1 MSEKKKIVV
10 ADDEPFILSALQDTL
25 SDDYA
30 IYTASNGKEA
40 IKLVEKVMPN
50 LIILDVMMPE
60 MDGLEACKQLKKNKE
75 TSSIPVIILTAK
87 GQITDIEKGF
97 KSGADAYVV
106 KPFSPARLIEKV
118 EEIFEKVEMRKKI
131 IEDKKKIQ

>member
-1 MSEKKKIVV
+1 MAEKKKIVV

-25 SDDYA
+25 SEDYSV
-30 IYTASNGKEA
+30 YTASNGKEA
-40 IKLVEKVMPN
+40 IKTVEKVMPD

-60 MDGLEACKQLKKNKE
+60 MDGLEACKQLKRNKE
-75 TSSIPVIILTAK
+75 TASIPVIILTAK

-131 IEDKKKIQ
+131 IEDKKKI

>member
-1 MSEKKKIVV
+1 MAEKKKIVV

-25 SDDYA
+25 SDDYSV
-30 IYTASNGKEA
+30 YTASNGRLA
-40 IKLVEKVMPN
+40 IETVAKVIPDM
-50 LIILDVMMPE
+50 IILDVMMPE
-60 MDGLEACKQLKKNKE
+60 MDGLEACKNLKKEKI
-75 TSSIPVIILTAK
+75 TSGIPVILLTAK

-97 KSGADAYVV
+97 KSGADAYIV

-131 IEDKKKIQ
+131 VEEKKKG

>member
-1 MSEKKKIVV
+1 MADKKKIVV

-25 SDDYA
+25 SEQYTV
-30 IYTASNGKEA
+30 YTATNGKLA
-40 IKLVEKVMPN
+40 IDEVKNVNPD
-50 LIILDVMMPE
+50 LIILDIMMPE
-60 MDGLEACKQLKKNKE
+60 MDGLEACKILKRDKE
-75 TSSIPVIILTAK
+75 TSSIPVILLTAK

-97 KSGADAYVV
+97 KAGADAYVV

-131 IEDKKKIQ
+131 IEEKKKGM

>member
-1 MSEKKKIVV
+1 MSEKKKIVI

-25 SDDYA
+25 TDDY
-30 IYTASNGKEA
+30 TVFSASNGKEA
-40 IKLVEKVMPN
+40 VALVGRTMPD
-50 LIILDVMMPE
+50 LVILDVMMPD
-60 MDGLEACKQLKKNKE
+60 MDGLEACKVLKKDE
-75 TSSIPVIILTAK
+75 VTAAIPVILLTAK

-118 EEIFEKVEMRKKI
+118 EEIFEKVQMRRKI
-131 IEDKKKIQ
+131 IEDKKKG

>member
-1 MSEKKKIVV
+1 MAEKKKIVV

-25 SDDYA
+25 SDTYSVFS
-30 IYTASNGKEA
+30 ASNGKEA
-40 IKLVEKVMPN
+40 IEQVSKVHPN

-60 MDGLEACKQLKKNKE
+60 MDGLEACKNLKREKA
-75 TSSIPVIILTAK
+75 TSGIPVILLTAK

-131 IEDKKKIQ
+131 IDDKKKGQ

>member
-1 MSEKKKIVV
+1 MDKKKIVV

-25 SDDYA
+25 ADSYSVYSA
-30 IYTASNGKEA
+30 NNGREA
-40 IKLVEKVMPN
+40 VEQVQKVNPD

-60 MDGLEACKQLKKNKE
+60 MDGLEACKNLKREKAS
-75 TSSIPVIILTAK
+75 SSIPIILLTAK

-131 IEDKKKIQ
+131 IDDKKKPK

>member
-10 ADDEPFILSALQDTL
+10 ADDEPFILSALQETL
-25 SDDYA
+25 SEDYA
-30 IYTASNGKEA
+30 VYTASNGKEA
-40 IKLVEKVMPN
+40 IKTVEKVQPD

-60 MDGLEACKQLKKNKE
+60 MDGLEACKQLKKSKE

-131 IEDKKKIQ
+131 IEEKKKN

>member
-1 MSEKKKIVV
+1 MVDKKKIVV

-25 SDDYA
+25 SEQYNV
-30 IYTASNGKEA
+30 YTAANGKTA
-40 IKLVEKVMPN
+40 IEEVRNVNPD
-50 LIILDVMMPE
+50 LIILDIMMPE
-60 MDGLEACKQLKKNKE
+60 MDGLEACKILKRDKN
-75 TSSIPVIILTAK
+75 TSTIPIILLTAK

-118 EEIFEKVEMRKKI
+118 EEIFEKVELRKKI
-131 IEDKKKIQ
+131 IEDKKKNI

>member
-1 MSEKKKIVV
+1 MADLKKKIVV
-10 ADDEPFILSALQDTL
+10 ADDEPFILT
-25 SDDYA
+25 
-30 IYTASNGKEA
+30 TASNGAEA
-40 IKLVEKVMPN
+40 IKVAQRVMPD

-60 MDGLEACKQLKKNKE
+60 MDGLDACKNLKRDKL
-75 TSSIPVIILTAK
+75 TSTIPVILLTAK

-131 IEDKKKIQ
+131 MEDKKKA

>member
-1 MSEKKKIVV
+1 MVESKKRIVV

-25 SDDYA
+25 SDSYSVT
-30 IYTASNGKEA
+30 TASNGAEA
-40 IKLVEKVMPN
+40 IKVAAKVLPD

-60 MDGLEACKQLKKNKE
+60 MDGLEACKNLKRDKA
-75 TSSIPVIILTAK
+75 TSSIPVILLTAK

-131 IEDKKKIQ
+131 MDDKKK

>member
-25 SDDYA
+25 SEDYA
-30 IYTASNGKEA
+30 VYTASNGKEA
-40 IKLVEKVMPN
+40 IKTVEKVQPD
-50 LIILDVMMPE
+50 LVILDVMMPE

-75 TSSIPVIILTAK
+75 TSSIPIIILTAK

-131 IEDKKKIQ
+131 IEEKKKM

>member
-1 MSEKKKIVV
+1 MVESKKRIVV

-25 SDDYA
+25 SDSYSVT
-30 IYTASNGKEA
+30 TASNGAEA
-40 IKLVEKVMPN
+40 VKVAGKVLPD

-60 MDGLEACKQLKKNKE
+60 MDGLEACKNLKRDKA
-75 TSSIPVIILTAK
+75 TSSIPVILLTAK

-131 IEDKKKIQ
+131 MEDKKK

>member
-1 MSEKKKIVV
+1 MADKKKVVV

-25 SDDYA
+25 SDSYSVT
-30 IYTASNGKEA
+30 TASNGAEA
-40 IKLVEKVMPN
+40 IKVVQRVMPD

-60 MDGLEACKQLKKNKE
+60 MDGLEACKNLKRDKL
-75 TSSIPVIILTAK
+75 TSSIPVILLTAK

-131 IEDKKKIQ
+131 MEDKKK

>member
-1 MSEKKKIVV
+1 V

-25 SDDYA
+25 SDSYSVT
-30 IYTASNGKEA
+30 TASNGAEA
-40 IKLVEKVMPN
+40 IKVAQRVMPD

-60 MDGLEACKQLKKNKE
+60 MDGLDACKNLKRDKL
-75 TSSIPVIILTAK
+75 TSTIPVILLTAK

-131 IEDKKKIQ
+131 MEDKKKA

>member
-1 MSEKKKIVV
+1 MVDKKKIVV

-25 SDDYA
+25 SEQYTV
-30 IYTASNGKEA
+30 YTATNGKIA
-40 IKLVEKVMPN
+40 IEEVKNVNPD
-50 LIILDVMMPE
+50 LIILDIMMPE
-60 MDGLEACKQLKKNKE
+60 MDGLEACKILKRDKDAS
-75 TSSIPVIILTAK
+75 TIPIILLTAK

-97 KSGADAYVV
+97 KAGADAYVV

-131 IEDKKKIQ
+131 IEEKKKNN

>member
-1 MSEKKKIVV
+1 MSDLKKKIVV

-25 SDDYA
+25 SDSYSVT
-30 IYTASNGKEA
+30 TASNGAEA
-40 IKLVEKVMPN
+40 IKVVQKVMPD

-60 MDGLEACKQLKKNKE
+60 MDGLEACKNLKRDKV
-75 TSSIPVIILTAK
+75 TSSIPVILLTAK

-131 IEDKKKIQ
+131 MEDKKK

>member
-1 MSEKKKIVV
+1 MGEKKKVVV

-25 SDDYA
+25 SDDYSVH
-30 IYTASNGKEA
+30 TASNGREA
-40 IKLVEKVMPN
+40 IKLVEKVMPD

-60 MDGLEACKQLKKNKE
+60 MDGLEACKSLKREKA
-75 TSSIPVIILTAK
+75 TSSIPVILLTAK

-106 KPFSPARLIEKV
+106 KPFSPARLLEKV
-118 EEIFEKVEMRKKI
+118 EEIFEKVAMRKKI
-131 IEDKKKIQ
+131 IEDKKDK

>member
-1 MSEKKKIVV
+1 MADLKKKIVV

-25 SDDYA
+25 SDSYSVT
-30 IYTASNGKEA
+30 TASNGAEA
-40 IKLVEKVMPN
+40 IRLAQKVMPD

-60 MDGLEACKQLKKNKE
+60 MDGLDACKNLKRDKL
-75 TSSIPVIILTAK
+75 TATIPVILLTAK

-131 IEDKKKIQ
+131 MEDKKK

>member
-1 MSEKKKIVV
+1 MVDKKKIVI

-25 SDDYA
+25 SEQYTV
-30 IYTASNGKEA
+30 YTATNGKIA
-40 IKLVEKVMPN
+40 IEVVKNVKPD
-50 LIILDVMMPE
+50 LIILDIMMPE
-60 MDGLEACKQLKKNKE
+60 MDGLEACKILKREKDLS
-75 TSSIPVIILTAK
+75 TTPIILLTAK

-97 KSGADAYVV
+97 KAGADAYVV

-131 IEDKKKIQ
+131 IEEKKKKN

>member
-1 MSEKKKIVV
+1 MGDKKKIVV

-25 SDDYA
+25 SEEFQVF
-30 IYTASNGKEA
+30 TASNGREA
-40 IKLVEKVMPN
+40 VELVGKVNPD

-60 MDGLEACKQLKKNKE
+60 MDGLETTRVLKQEKSI
-75 TSSIPVIILTAK
+75 SSTPIILLTAK

-97 KSGADAYVV
+97 KSGADAYIV

-131 IEDKKKIQ
+131 VEDKKGK

>member
-1 MSEKKKIVV
+1 MVESKKRIVV

-25 SDDYA
+25 SDSYSVT
-30 IYTASNGKEA
+30 TASNGAEA
-40 IKLVEKVMPN
+40 IKVVQKVLPD

-60 MDGLEACKQLKKNKE
+60 MDGLEACKNLKRDKT
-75 TSSIPVIILTAK
+75 TSSIPVILLTAK

-131 IEDKKKIQ
+131 MEDKKK

>member
-1 MSEKKKIVV
+1 MGDKKKIVV

-25 SDDYA
+25 SEEFQVF
-30 IYTASNGKEA
+30 TASNGREA
-40 IKLVEKVMPN
+40 VELVGKVNPD

-60 MDGLEACKQLKKNKE
+60 MDGLETTRVLKQEKAISA
-75 TSSIPVIILTAK
+75 TPIILLTAK

-97 KSGADAYVV
+97 KSGADAYIV

-131 IEDKKKIQ
+131 VEDKKGK

>member
-1 MSEKKKIVV
+1 MADLKKKIVV

-25 SDDYA
+25 SDSYSVT
-30 IYTASNGKEA
+30 TASNGAEA
-40 IKLVEKVMPN
+40 IRLAQRVMPD

-60 MDGLEACKQLKKNKE
+60 MDGLDACKNLKRDKL
-75 TSSIPVIILTAK
+75 TSTIPVILLTAK

-131 IEDKKKIQ
+131 MEDKKK

>member
-1 MSEKKKIVV
+1 MSESKKRIVV

-25 SDDYA
+25 SDSFSVT
-30 IYTASNGKEA
+30 TASNGVEA
-40 IKLVEKVMPN
+40 IKAVQKVNPD

-60 MDGLEACKQLKKNKE
+60 MDGLEACKNLKRDKA
-75 TSSIPVIILTAK
+75 TSSIPIILLTAK

-131 IEDKKKIQ
+131 MDDKRK

>member
-1 MSEKKKIVV
+1 MSDKKKIVV

-25 SDDYA
+25 SDDYSVYSA
-30 IYTASNGKEA
+30 ANGKLA
-40 IKLVEKVMPN
+40 IAEVEKVRPDMV
-50 LIILDVMMPE
+50 ILDVMMPE
-60 MDGLEACKQLKKNKE
+60 MDGLEACKQLKKNKD
-75 TSSIPVIILTAK
+75 TSSIPVILLTAK

-131 IEDKKKIQ
+131 IEDKKKIV